1 MGIDMKNSEGYMD
14 LVPYQ
19 ALTNIEREDKAAS
32 KPAFRPLVYICAP
45 FNGAVKENVLKATQ
59 FAEFAFN
66 CGCIPL
72 TPHLLFP
79 FMDDSNEKE
88 RDLAIFMDIIL
99 MGKCQE
105 VWVLG
110 DVISRGMSIEIEKAK
125 KRRQPVRYFNKHFEE
140 VDAL

>member
-19 ALTNIEREDKAAS
+19 ALTNIERKDKAVS

-59 FAEFAFN
+59 FAGFAFN

-110 DVISRGMSIEIEKAK
+110 DVISRGMSIEIEKAR
-125 KRRQPVRYFNKHFEE
+125 KRRQLVRYFNRNFEE